1 MKRFFRLLLMLG
13 LGAGAWSC
21 ADDGTPTVS
30 INGGTDF
37 LSLDHLARS
46 GKITVNAPAPWSV
59 ALASENYGQDQ
70 KPDSLTL
77 SAEEGPEG

>member
-46 GKITVNAPAPWSV
+46 GKITVNAPAP
-59 ALASENYGQDQ
+59 
-70 KPDSLTL
+70 
-77 SAEEGPEG
+77 